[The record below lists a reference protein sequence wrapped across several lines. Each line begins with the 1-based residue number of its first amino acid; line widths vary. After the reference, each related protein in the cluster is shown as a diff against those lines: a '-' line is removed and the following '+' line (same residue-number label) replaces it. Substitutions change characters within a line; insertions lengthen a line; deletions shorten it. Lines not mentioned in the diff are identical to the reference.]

1 MQRRDTESKNYGRQ
15 FFSGV
20 AILTLATFIVKII
33 GVLYKIPMMKYL
45 GAEGMGYFNSA
56 YEIYSLLFVI
66 STTGIPVAL
75 SILVSQN
82 REIGKYEN
90 ADKIFKI
97 SVFTLGVIG
106 SVGTLIMAVF
116 HKELASFINNDAS
129 LYCILAI
136 SPALLMIC
144 LSGAVRGY
152 FQGCQRM
159 APTAISQVI
168 EALCKLVLGLGFAMT
183 AIKKGYDSAHAAAF
197 AVLGISI
204 GTALSFLYLILHK
217 LTIGKKYDLPAL
229 DVRKDK
235 TRVILKQLLCIA
247 VPITLS
253 STILSL
259 TKIIDM
265 TMILRRLGDIGY
277 TQEEANAIYGSYST
291 MAVSIFNLPSTIV
304 SAIAL
309 PLVPML
315 AAAIEVNDSTK
326 ERSVISSSFKL
337 TSLISF
343 PIGLGMS
350 VFSRQILELLFLSQ
364 SEEIEY
370 TAPLLSLLGLSVLLS
385 SMITVTN
392 AILQAYKEVKKPIIS
407 MLVGTLVKIVASFI
421 LIGDPRVNIYG
432 APISTFFSTLA
443 VVALNLYFI
452 LRSCKKTDSVLNIFV
467 KPFVA
472 SLLSVTVGVGLYL
485 LLDGAIGEKLAT
497 VTVILAVAL
506 LYAFTVIRVGAINK
520 NEIITL
526 PGGEKIIK
534 ILEGIH
540 WI

>member
-1 MQRRDTESKNYGRQ
+1 MQTRGTESNNYGKQ

-75 SILVSQN
+75 SILVSEN
-82 REIGKYEN
+82 REAGKYRN

-97 SVFTLGVIG
+97 SFVILGIIG
-106 SVGTLIMAVF
+106 FAGTLIMAIF
-116 HKELASFINNDAS
+116 HRELASLINNDAA

-159 APTAISQVI
+159 APTAVSQVI
-168 EALCKLVLGLGFAMT
+168 EALGKLALGLGFAVT
-183 AIKKGYDSAHAAAF
+183 AIKKGYDTAHAAAF

-204 GTALSFLYLILHK
+204 GTVLSFLYLILYK
-217 LTIGKKYDLPAL
+217 LALREKCDLSL
-229 DVRKDK
+229 DFGTDK
-235 TRVILKQLLCIA
+235 TQDIFKQLLCIA

-277 TQEEANAIYGSYST
+277 TQGEANAIYGSYST

-315 AAAIEVNDSTK
+315 AAAVEVNDMEK
-326 ERSVISSSFKL
+326 ERAVISSSFKL

-350 VFSRQILELLFLSQ
+350 VFSKQILELLFSSQ

-392 AILQAYKEVKKPIIS
+392 AVLQAYKDVKKPIIS
-407 MLVGTLVKIVASFI
+407 MLAGTLVKIFASFI
-421 LIGDPRVNIYG
+421 LIGIPSVNIYG
-432 APISTFFSTLA
+432 APISTFFSTLT

-452 LRSCKKTDSVLNIFV
+452 LRSGGKAAPVLSTFA

-472 SLLSVTVGVGLYL
+472 SLLSIAVGVGLYL
-485 LLDGAIGEKLAT
+485 LLDGVIGEKLAI
-497 VTVILAVAL
+497 VAVILFVAL
-506 LYAFTVIRVGAINK
+506 LYAFTVIRIGAINK
-520 NEIITL
+520 NEITIL
-526 PGGEKIIK
+526 PGGEKIAK
-534 ILEGIH
+534 ILEIIH